1 MRWLK
6 KNRNNVQISDNKA
19 KKQKKKR
26 GEPAPIKTKEEAE
39 MNLKMLQYNA
49 RSVALW
55 QAAQC
60 PLCTP

>member
-1 MRWLK
+1 M
-6 KNRNNVQISDNKA
+6 QISDNKA
-19 KKQKKKR
+19 KKKR
-26 GEPAPIKTKEEAE
+26 AEPASIKTKEEAE
-39 MNLKMLQYNA
+39 MNLKMLKYNA